1 MQTFIIPQDT
11 SAVAVST
18 VTNGV
23 AESTATTITAAS
35 TSSREFQHLKERLLE
50 TELRMKVFEQQV
62 TERDEEIETLT
73 NLLSDT
79 EEKLNLERTR
89 AEIAERERASYE
101 QRTEQAERRVEEARD
116 ELQSSL
122 QSLRLQPDS
131 SSSDQALQKFDQH
144 QFWVVTNKEI
154 EFTEEEIGRGGWG
167 VVKVAEFR
175 GLRCA
180 AKRMHKLI
188 ISDYNRHLFVREM
201 TIAARVRHPN
211 LVQFIGATVEKE
223 PIILMELM
231 ACSLRSVLEK
241 KPLNPAQILSIGLD
255 VARALNYLHLMRPDP
270 VIHRDISSANV
281 LLNPSLN
288 NQWIAKLSDYGSA
301 NFVRSTLTAGPGNPT
316 YAAPEAN
323 SPSKQGPKM
332 DVYSYGVLLLEMCTR
347 KFPDPKSIDNE
358 ALLKKIQSR
367 SQLAPVI
374 RQCLQILPDDRPSMK
389 DVIARLSV

>member
-1 MQTFIIPQDT
+1 MAAP
-11 SAVAVST
+11 VST
-18 VTNGV
+18 VTNGH
-23 AESTATTITAAS
+23 AESTTTTTAS
-35 TSSREFQHLKERLLE
+35 VSSGELQHLKERLLE
-50 TELRMKVFEQQV
+50 TELKMKVFEQQV
-62 TERDEEIETLT
+62 AERDEEIETLT
-73 NLLSDT
+73 NYLTDA
-79 EEKLNLERTR
+79 EEKLNKERTR
-89 AEIAERERASYE
+89 AVIAERERASYE
-101 QRTEQAERRVEEARD
+101 ERAQEAERRADEARE
-116 ELQSSL
+116 ELQNS
-122 QSLRLQPDS
+122 RRVQPDS

-144 QFWVVTNKEI
+144 QFWVVTEEEI

-167 VVKVAEFR
+167 VVKVAVFR

-180 AKRMHKLI
+180 AKCMHKLI

-255 VARALNYLHLMRPDP
+255 IARGINYLHLMRPDP

-281 LLNPSLN
+281 LLNPTLN

-301 NFVRSTLTAGPGNPT
+301 NFVRSILTAGPGNPT

-358 ALLKKIQSR
+358 ALMKKIQSR

-374 RQCLQILPDDRPSMK
+374 RQCLQVLPDDRPSMK
-389 DVIARLSV
+389 EVVAQLSA

>member
-1 MQTFIIPQDT
+1 MAAP
-11 SAVAVST
+11 VST
-18 VTNGV
+18 VTNGH
-23 AESTATTITAAS
+23 AESTTTTTAS
-35 TSSREFQHLKERLLE
+35 VSSRELQHLKERLLE
-50 TELRMKVFEQQV
+50 TELKMKVFEQQV
-62 TERDEEIETLT
+62 AERDEEIETLT
-73 NLLSDT
+73 NYLTDA
-79 EEKLNLERTR
+79 EEKLNKERTR
-89 AEIAERERASYE
+89 AVIAERERASYE
-101 QRTEQAERRVEEARD
+101 ERAQEAERRADEARE
-116 ELQSSL
+116 ELQNS
-122 QSLRLQPDS
+122 RRVQPDS

-144 QFWVVTNKEI
+144 QFWVVTEEEI

-167 VVKVAEFR
+167 VVKVAVFR

-180 AKRMHKLI
+180 AKCMHKLI

-255 VARALNYLHLMRPDP
+255 IARGINYLHLMRPDP

-281 LLNPSLN
+281 LLNPTLN

-301 NFVRSTLTAGPGNPT
+301 NFVRSILTAGPGNPT

-358 ALLKKIQSR
+358 ALMKKIQSR

-374 RQCLQILPDDRPSMK
+374 RQCLQVLPDDRPSMK
-389 DVIARLSV
+389 EVVAQLSA